1 MEELESIK
9 LQIRMVNE
17 LLEKKAYQNDLMRKH
32 LEKLQTRLKEL
43 ENVQDWRRWI

>member
-1 MEELESIK
+1 
-9 LQIRMVNE
+9 
-17 LLEKKAYQNDLMRKH
+17 MRKH